1 MLLNFRKIFLGRF
14 DWVLIISVLFL
25 IVIGLSS
32 IYSVDLSN
40 GSELFLFKK
49 QTIALFIG
57 LGLLFTAGFT
67 QQNFFRSTAKW
78 WYVGSLLLLIIVLFA
93 GQSIR
98 GTTGWFVF
106 AGFSFQPVE
115 FAKVGL
121 ILMMAY
127 IIARFGRRFEQSLFF
142 FGTLIITLVMM
153 GLIMLQPDLGSAVIV
168 GSVWFGLMILVGA
181 RKLYVAGLVI
191 CGILLAVFAWF
202 FFLQDYQKDRI
213 TTFINP
219 EKDKLV
225 AGYNVYQSTIAV
237 GSGKVFGRGLGYG
250 SQSQLRFLP
259 ETQTDF
265 IFSVIGEELGLV
277 GVSILLILY
286 VIILWRILLIIKN
299 NTDDF
304 SAVVASGVFIL
315 FFSQFI
321 VNVGANIGLLPVTG
335 VTLPFVS
342 YGGSSLIM
350 NLLLIGILE
359 SMVGRGSR

>member
-1 MLLNFRKIFLGRF
+1 MIFNFRKISWGRF
-14 DWVLIISVLFL
+14 DWVLITAVLLL
-25 IVIGLSS
+25 IVVGLSA

-49 QTIALFIG
+49 QAIALLIG
-57 LGLLFTAGFT
+57 LVLLFGAGFT
-67 QQNFFRSTAKW
+67 QQNFFSATAKW
-78 WYVGSLLLLIIVLFA
+78 WYVGSLILLALVLVL
-93 GQSIR
+93 GQKIR

-106 AGFSFQPVE
+106 GGFSFQPVE

-127 IIARFGRRFEQSLFF
+127 IISRFGRRFEKPLFF
-142 FGTLIITLVMM
+142 FGTLIITLIMMSLVMM
-153 GLIMLQPDLGSAVIV
+153 QPDLGSAVIV
-168 GSVWFGLMILVGA
+168 GFIWFGLMFLVGA
-181 RKLYVAGLVI
+181 RRLYIVGLTI
-191 CGILLAVFAWF
+191 SGLLLIVFAWF
-202 FFLQDYQKDRI
+202 FLLQSYQKDRI

-219 EKDKLV
+219 EKDKLE

-237 GSGKVFGRGLGYG
+237 GSGQVFGRGLGYG

-277 GVSILLILY
+277 GVTILLVLY
-286 VIILWRILLIIKN
+286 GIILWRILLIIVDN
-299 NTDDF
+299 SDDF
-304 SAVVASGVFIL
+304 SAVVAGGVFML
-315 FFSQFI
+315 FFSQFV
-321 VNVGANIGLLPVTG
+321 VNIGANIGLLPVTG

-342 YGGSSLIM
+342 YGGSSLMM

-359 SMVGRGSR
+359 SMGTRRN